1 MVSNEKLTSFLL
13 ILTAICLTVTGE
25 LFLKSGMNRVG
36 VVGLDRLLSTV
47 GRVIGTPQVW
57 VGFAFIAAGACFWLA
72 AISRAQLSWAYPILS
87 LGYVLVLLFSRIALS
102 EPVGWVRWVGTA
114 VIMTGVYL
122 VFRS

>member
-1 MVSNEKLTSFLL
+1 MVSNQKLVSFLL
-13 ILTAICLTVTGE
+13 ILTAICLTVSGE

-36 VVGLDRLLSTV
+36 IVTLDRLLAV
-47 GRVIGTPQVW
+47 AGRLVRTPQVW
-57 VGFAFIAAGACFWLA
+57 AGFALVAAGACFWLA

-87 LGYVLVLLFSRIALS
+87 LGYILILFFSRVVLS

-114 VIMTGVYL
+114 VIMAGVYL